1 MTGAEIQRTL
11 LELLAIRGER
21 EWLELKVNDRDP
33 ESLGEYVSA
42 LANVA
47 TLLGRPRGYVLWGVE
62 NGTFTPVGTVFDP
75 SSTKVGNEGLESW
88 LCRLLTPRPDIRFH
102 SLEHAGL
109 RFVLLEVPASLH
121 SPVRFRETEFIRV
134 GTCKKKL
141 RDFPEKERA
150 LWGILDRKPFEQ
162 GIARERMT
170 ADELLGLLDFPAVF
184 SLLKQPIPP
193 GAPGIVDRLVREGL
207 AVPRDG
213 ALYDVTNLGAVLFA
227 KDLPALG
234 LARKGVR
241 VVVYDGLNRIRT
253 LREQTVAR
261 GYAAGFEGLVEF
273 INSQLPQNEHVGQAL
288 RKEERMYPEIAIRE
302 LVANAL
308 VHQDFGLTGT
318 GPMVEIFRDR
328 VEITNPGIPLIET
341 DRFIDSPPRSRNDAL
356 AAFMRRLGICEERG
370 SGVDKVIFWVE
381 MFQLPAPDFRVTET
395 HTQAFL
401 YAHRPFGK
409 MSSQD
414 RIRACYQHAVLQW
427 VSNAEMTNA
436 TIRKRF
442 AISDENYATA
452 SRVIADAVKAG
463 LIKPS
468 DPGNKSRKYSK
479 YVPYWA

>member
-1 MTGAEIQRTL
+1 MTGPEVQRTL
-11 LELLAIRGER
+11 QELLAIRGER
-21 EWLELKVNDRDP
+21 EWLELKVNDAEP
-33 ESLGEYVSA
+33 ESVGEYVSA
-42 LANVA
+42 MANVA
-47 TLLGRPRGYVLWGVE
+47 ALLGRPRGYVLWGVE
-62 NGTFTPVGTVFDP
+62 NETFAPVGTTFDP
-75 SSTKVGNEGLESW
+75 SSARVGNEELENW
-88 LCRLLTPRPDIRFH
+88 LCRLLTPRPDVRFH
-102 SLEHAGL
+102 TLEHAGL
-109 RFVLLEVPASLH
+109 RFVLLEVPAAFH
-121 SPVRFRETEFIRV
+121 SPVRFKETEYIRV
-134 GTCKKKL
+134 GTYKKKL
-141 RDFPEKERA
+141 RDYPEKERA
-150 LWGILDRKPFEQ
+150 LWGILERKPFEQ
-162 GIARERMT
+162 GVARERVT
-170 ADELLGLLDFPAVF
+170 ADELLGFLDFPAFF

-193 GAPGIVDRLVREGL
+193 GATGIVDRLVMEGL
-207 AVPRDG
+207 ALPRHG
-213 ALYDVTNLGAVLFA
+213 ALYDVTNLGAILFA

-241 VVVYDGLNRIRT
+241 VVVYDGINRVNT
-253 LREQTVAR
+253 LREQAGVR
-261 GYAAGFEGLVEF
+261 GYASGFEGLVEF
-273 INSQLPQNEHVGQAL
+273 INAQLPQNEHVGQAL
-288 RKEERMYPEIAIRE
+288 RKEQRMYPEIAIRE

-318 GPMVEIFRDR
+318 GPMIEIFRDR
-328 VEITNPGIPLIET
+328 VEITNPGVPLIET

-370 SGVDKVIFWVE
+370 SGIDKVISWVE
-381 MFQLPAPDFRVTET
+381 LFQLPAPDFRRTDT

-463 LIKPS
+463 LIKAF